1 MIIFVFVLG
10 ACLLGA
16 LALILFTHDDAT
28 RAVVADMV
36 FFIMVAMYIVWTL
49 VTDTSIV
56 YEVALLAGLL
66 GLLST
71 VSVARIL
78 SKGRR

>member
-16 LALILFTHDDAT
+16 LALILFAHDDAT